1 MSDDRTITIDDVAKL
16 AGVSRA
22 TAGRVVGN
30 YGSVSEKSRER
41 VWDAVRQLDYQP
53 NLIARG
59 LRSQTTKTIA
69 VIVGSMAEDGFPKAP
84 RFICG
89 GSYEWP
95 KEVADIVQDAFVNK
109 VDMVGL
115 NRLNYLCGAVFAEK
129 AAQFM
134 KENNIDSR
142 NIKVLGLD
150 TQTIYQEQPNHAAIA
165 KMTKEEKDDWVGRWL
180 SGTSI
185 KRSNYCSIC
194 FS

>member
-69 VIVGSMAEDGFPKAP
+69 VIVGSIRNTYSTESFKD
-84 RFICG
+84 
-89 GSYEWP
+89 
-95 KEVADIVQDAFVNK
+95 
-109 VDMVGL
+109 L
-115 NRLNYLCGAVFAEK
+115 NMEFRIK
-129 AAQFM
+129 
-134 KENNIDSR
+134 
-142 NIKVLGLD
+142 NIKNFISVNYRLYLL
-150 TQTIYQEQPNHAAIA
+150 TEIFQE
-165 KMTKEEKDDWVGRWL
+165 
-180 SGTSI
+180 
-185 KRSNYCSIC
+185 
-194 FS
+194 

>member
-69 VIVGSMAEDGFPKAP
+69 VIVGSIRNTIFPQHWYMQ
-84 RFICG
+84 I
-89 GSYEWP
+89 E
-95 KEVADIVQDAFVNK
+95 KEAQKKGYNVF
-109 VDMVGL
+109 DM
-115 NRLNYLCGAVFAEK
+115 Y
-129 AAQFM
+129 
-134 KENNIDSR
+134 
-142 NIKVLGLD
+142 
-150 TQTIYQEQPNHAAIA
+150 
-165 KMTKEEKDDWVGRWL
+165 
-180 SGTSI
+180 
-185 KRSNYCSIC
+185 
-194 FS
+194 